1 MTDQGLF
8 TLFLFL
14 HVGAAII
21 AFGPTFIYM
30 IIGGMGAAEPMHAN
44 FAVRVTSTINDRVV
58 IPLALTMPVTGFLMV
73 YFGHIDLTN
82 RAWYWLD
89 LAIVIYVVLVII
101 SIGIQRPTVQRM
113 IQLTTRPPAAAGAPA
128 VAGAPAAG
136 GAPAAAG
143 APAGRRAP
151 RGPSAGRSA
160 ARSPSN
166 GRPDPAQRDGPGTP
180 ARCDDLP
187 DGRQAAVLS
196 PAAGRGSLPAPG
208 AALEDPARA
217 AGPRVPSTGSGRSK
231 P

>member
-44 FAVRVTSTINDRVV
+44 FAVRVTNTINDRVV

-143 APAGRRAP
+143 APAGAAGAPPPGRAP
-151 RGPSAGRSA
+151 R
-160 ARSPSN
+160 
-166 GRPDPAQRDGPGTP
+166 RPVRRPKSEQRPP
-180 ARCDDLP
+180 
-187 DGRQAAVLS
+187 
-196 PAAGRGSLPAPG
+196 
-208 AALEDPARA
+208 
-217 AGPRVPSTGSGRSK
+217 GSGATGWSWDSCSL
-231 P
+231 

>member
-44 FAVRVTSTINDRVV
+44 FAVRVTNTINDRVV

-128 VAGAPAAG
+128 VAGAPGGWWRAG
-136 GAPAAAG
+136 GCGSAGGRGGPPAGPAG
-143 APAGRRAP
+143 APPAGPPPEVRAT
-151 RGPSAGRSA
+151 A
-160 ARSPSN
+160 ARIRRN
-166 GRPDPAQRDGPGTP
+166 GM
-180 ARCDDLP
+180 
-187 DGRQAAVLS
+187 VL
-196 PAAGRGSLPAPG
+196 GL
-208 AALEDPARA
+208 LL
-217 AGPRVPSTGSGRSK
+217 VVMIFLMVVK
-231 P
+231 PQF

>member
-128 VAGAPAAG
+128 AG

-143 APAGRRAP
+143 APAAVGAP
-151 RGPSAGRSA
+151 GG
-160 ARSPSN
+160 
-166 GRPDPAQRDGPGTP
+166 
-180 ARCDDLP
+180 
-187 DGRQAAVLS
+187 
-196 PAAGRGSLPAPG
+196 AAGAPG
-208 AALEDPARA
+208 APP
-217 AGPRVPSTGSGRSK
+217 AGPPPEVRATAARIRRNGMVLGLLLVVMIFLMVVK
-231 P
+231 PQS

>member
-44 FAVRVTSTINDRVV
+44 FAVRVTNTINDRVV

-89 LAIVIYVVLVII
+89 LAIVIYVVLLII

-113 IQLTTRPPAAAGAPA
+113 IQLTTRPPAAGGAPTAAGGAPAAAGGPSAAAGAP
-128 VAGAPAAG
+128 APAAG
-136 GAPAAAG
+136 GAPAAG
-143 APAGRRAP
+143 PPPEVRAT
-151 RGPSAGRSA
+151 A
-160 ARSPSN
+160 ARIRRN
-166 GRPDPAQRDGPGTP
+166 GM
-180 ARCDDLP
+180 
-187 DGRQAAVLS
+187 VL
-196 PAAGRGSLPAPG
+196 GL
-208 AALEDPARA
+208 LL
-217 AGPRVPSTGSGRSK
+217 VVMIFLMVVK
-231 P
+231 PQF

>member
-44 FAVRVTSTINDRVV
+44 FAVRVTNTINDRVV

-143 APAGRRAP
+143 APSGAAGAPPAGPPPGPPPEVRAT
-151 RGPSAGRSA
+151 A
-160 ARSPSN
+160 ARIRRN
-166 GRPDPAQRDGPGTP
+166 GM
-180 ARCDDLP
+180 
-187 DGRQAAVLS
+187 VL
-196 PAAGRGSLPAPG
+196 GL
-208 AALEDPARA
+208 LL
-217 AGPRVPSTGSGRSK
+217 VVMIFLMVVK
-231 P
+231 PQF